1 MMHRRQFLTSTLTVG
16 AGWLLTQL
24 TGCDSPSGDPIPLPP
39 DPPNPNVVQTIQKGP
54 YVQYIG
60 PASVRL
66 RFETAI
72 DELHDVQLTV
82 GQETATYRPETSTE
96 TLEYRRPSI
105 GRGSVPDVPGD
116 HTLHTLI
123 LDDVPENTPV
133 QYVITQKDGVA
144 LKGAFTRK
152 KDQAFTLGWIAD
164 TMFPFA
170 SDAIRILADQA
181 PDLVIHGGD
190 ITYDPSPFD
199 SWNRVMQ
206 EFRPLF
212 AQAPVHF
219 IVGNHEFE
227 SQNEISVQFDRL
239 FGGQGVDAPNARY
252 HTFTYGHVAFLCL
265 DSESNELGDAQ
276 SAQRIWLKNRLEEA
290 AADPAISEI
299 IVGFHRPTFSCGK
312 RWIRDTTVRDALHA
326 LFLEFGVR
334 LVLCGH
340 EHAYER
346 FVVDGVHYVIDGG
359 GGALTDD
366 PQAGVDELEA
376 TRPGESALQLVA
388 ERSYGVT
395 VLEFLTDGSIEQ
407 RRLNIDGETT
417 DSFVLSGR

>member
-1 MMHRRQFLTSTLTVG
+1 MMQRRQFLKSTLTVG
-16 AGWLLTQL
+16 AGWFLTQL
-24 TGCDSPSGDPIPLPP
+24 TGCDSPSGEPLPP
-39 DPPNPNVVQTIQKGP
+39 EPQPPTPNVVQTIQKGP
-54 YVQYIG
+54 YVQYVG
-60 PASVRL
+60 PSSVRL

-72 DELHDVQLTV
+72 DDLHDVQLTV
-82 GQETATYRPETSTE
+82 GDETATYRPDISTE
-96 TLEYRRPSI
+96 TLTYRRPSM
-105 GRGSVPDVPGD
+105 GRGAVPDVPGD

-123 LDDVPENTPV
+123 LDDVPANTPIH
-133 QYVITQKDGVA
+133 YVITQKDGVA
-144 LKGAFTRK
+144 LKGVFTRK
-152 KDQAFTLGWIAD
+152 VDRAFTIGWIAD

-170 SDAIRILADQA
+170 TDAIRILADQT

-212 AQAPVHF
+212 AQAPIQF

-239 FGGQGVDAPNARY
+239 FGGQGFDAPSARY
-252 HTFTYGHVAFLCL
+252 HAFTYGHVAFLCL
-265 DSESNELGDAQ
+265 DSESDELGDAQ
-276 SAQRIWLKNRLEEA
+276 SGQRIWLQARLEEA
-290 AADPAISEI
+290 AANPDIGEI
-299 IVGFHRPTFSCGK
+299 IVGFHRPLFSCGK
-312 RWIRDTTVRDALHA
+312 RWIRDTTVRDALHP
-326 LFLEFGVR
+326 LFQDFGVR

-346 FVVDGVHYVIDGG
+346 FVVEGIHYVIDGG

-366 PQAGVDELEA
+366 PRAGVDALDEE
-376 TRPGESALQLVA
+376 RPGESALQIVA

-417 DSFVLSGR
+417 DSFVLSGL